1 MKLGYIYGKKVRG
14 GVSLGRDPYTGYA
27 AEFQKQIILESDD
40 DLELLEQNINEVTA
54 TRTYPLGTRLQVGER
69 VFRYAKINPGLF
81 AHSPSIRG
89 RALVTTDDGTE
100 RGAFLGA
107 IVAGAKTVTW
117 TTVAAVLADQFKDGY
132 LLCQGGFVHKIKSNT
147 VGAAPSTAI
156 TLTLYEAFTAGEAI
170 AAGRYG
176 LLLECPYAHVD
187 LLTNIGAGR
196 PMGVIGFDPGSD
208 GYVWI
213 QTWGPASMIATPATI
228 GNLVNEIELV
238 QAAGGPPREEVT
250 HRQEDGGAFGNPVGY
265 PTMGQSWVGGGGINW
280 DNENFLH
287 IWLTIDP

>member
-14 GVSLGRDPYTGYA
+14 GISLGRDPYTNYA

-40 DLELLEQNINEVTA
+40 DLELLEQNINEESA
-54 TRTYPLGTRLQVGER
+54 TPTYPLGTRLQVGER

-89 RALVTTDDGTE
+89 RALVTSDAGIE

-107 IVAGAKTVTW
+107 QVAGVKTVTW
-117 TTVAAVLADQFKDGY
+117 TQVGVITEDQFAEGY

-147 VGAAPSTAI
+147 PPDAGVV

-170 AAGRYG
+170 AADRYG

-228 GNLVNEIELV
+228 GDNVNEIELV